1 MSSEALAAGGGDAD
15 GSKGADVGEAATGE
29 EEEGAKTH

>member
-15 GSKGADVGEAATGE
+15 GSEGTDVCEAAAGE
-29 EEEGAKTH
+29 EEESAKTH